1 MIKDFNSFINEAEL
15 NENPAIAAAVAPA
28 VADMAA
34 KKLAEGKMLEA
45 GDCAGLIKEM
55 ADMYEA
61 DDDAEHTAEG
71 YLKEVYE
78 SVGQTLTDISDAT
91 PDAIKKSVAA
101 RSPKT
106 QAFAPQN

>member
-55 ADMYEA
+55 AAMYEA
-61 DDDAEHTAEG
+61 DDDDSHTANG
-71 YLKEVYE
+71 YLKEVVDNLNE
-78 SVGQTLTDISDAT
+78 ETAMEIV
-91 PDAIKKSVAA
+91 KKSVAA
-101 RSPKT
+101 KSPKT
-106 QAFAPQN
+106 QAFAPQT

>member
-45 GDCAGLIKEM
+45 ADCASLITEM
-55 ADMYEA
+55 AGMYEA
-61 DDDAEHTAEG
+61 DEDESHTAEG
-71 YLKEVYE
+71 YLKEVVDKLNEE
-78 SVGQTLTDISDAT
+78 SAMDIVA
-91 PDAIKKSVAA
+91 KSVAA
-101 RSPKT
+101 KSPKT
-106 QAFAPQN
+106 QAFAPQT